1 MSRPYLTN
9 STSATTITKKYDR
22 AITEE
27 AKVSE
32 YFAML
37 TESCPPERI
46 QEWTEKIEMAEA
58 NRQEDVTSMDYMKSI
73 IQKR

>member
-1 MSRPYLTN
+1 M
-9 STSATTITKKYDR
+9 
-22 AITEE
+22 EE

-32 YFAML
+32 YFSTL
-37 TESCPPERI
+37 TESCPPELI
-46 QEWTEKIEMAEA
+46 QEWTQKIQMAEA